1 MNLPNGMTL
10 FRVVLTPV
18 FMILMLAQFPHHYI
32 AALTVFVIA
41 SITDAL
47 DGQLARRH
55 GRITDFGK
63 FMDPLADKMLTT
75 AAWLC
80 FMDLGLGMGMIWAV
94 IIVLAREFL
103 VTSLRLMAAKS
114 GQVIAASLW
123 GKIKT
128 AVQMAAIIMTIF
140 FEYLISFEGFP
151 VAAAGP
157 LRTVYSVVIW
167 VSVAMTVLSGAAY
180 LGKNRSYLNSK

>member
-80 FMDLGLGMGMIWAV
+80 LKMYTRFQKV
-94 IIVLAREFL
+94 FHIIP
-103 VTSLRLMAAKS
+103 
-114 GQVIAASLW
+114 ICLW
-123 GKIKT
+123 MRK
-128 AVQMAAIIMTIF
+128 AF
-140 FEYLISFEGFP
+140 F
-151 VAAAGP
+151 
-157 LRTVYSVVIW
+157 
-167 VSVAMTVLSGAAY
+167 
-180 LGKNRSYLNSK
+180 

>member
-80 FMDLGLGMGMIWAV
+80 FMDLGLGVGMIWAV

-114 GQVIAASLW
+114 GQVIAASL
-123 GKIKT
+123 
-128 AVQMAAIIMTIF
+128 
-140 FEYLISFEGFP
+140 
-151 VAAAGP
+151 
-157 LRTVYSVVIW
+157 
-167 VSVAMTVLSGAAY
+167 
-180 LGKNRSYLNSK
+180 